1 MEYKKRL
8 TVPSKNNKY
17 YYSNNVFYKSGYGM
31 PNCTCYA
38 WGRFYEITK
47 TKPKLC
53 TMNAEEWYK
62 YNDGYKRGNTPKLGA
77 IAVWSMGKV
86 GNSRDGAGHV
96 AVVEEIYSDGSF
108 LTSNSAYRST
118 MFYTKK
124 IGKYKKLYNYKFLGF
139 IYPPI
144 EFDINKIKELQS
156 SLNLYNS
163 KLVVDG
169 IIGNKTT
176 KAIKKHYNK
185 KYIIMWVQKNL
196 NNLGYNA
203 GTIDGISGKNTKK
216 AVRKYQSDNKLT
228 VDGVAGV
235 NTIKSICNK

>member
-38 WGRFYEITK
+38 WGRFYEITRI
-47 TKPKLC
+47 KPKLC
-53 TMNAEEWYK
+53 TMNAENWYK
-62 YNDGYKRGNTPKLGA
+62 YKDGYERGNIPKLGA
-77 IAVWSMGKV
+77 IAVWSMGKI
-86 GNSRDGAGHV
+86 GNNKDGSGHV

-108 LTSNSAYRST
+108 LTSNSAYKST

-124 IGKYKKLYNYKFLGF
+124 IGKDKRLYNYKFLGF

-144 EFDINKIKELQS
+144 EFNTNKIKELQS

-163 KLVVDG
+163 KLIVDG
-169 IIGNKTT
+169 IIGYKTT
-176 KAIKKHYNK
+176 NAIKKHYNK

-228 VDGVAGV
+228 VDGIAGV
-235 NTIKSICNK
+235 STIKSICKK